1 MYCGTKILL
10 TFYGTNL
17 KNILAIQLCR
27 IQTGGFAGEINE
39 GEIWFNIGEKEN
51 PNFSA
56 FIGGSLQ
63 GFTGKTMIHQIF
75 FFFSKDLFSSNVR
88 NMF

>member
-1 MYCGTKILL
+1 MYCSTKILL
-10 TFYGTNL
+10 TSYGTNL
-17 KNILAIQLCR
+17 KHILAIQLCR

-56 FIGGSLQ
+56 FIGVHFKGLQ
-63 GFTGKTMIHQIF
+63 GKQ
-75 FFFSKDLFSSNVR
+75 
-88 NMF
+88 